1 MGEKQSPPV
10 TSPVPFPALS
20 PGRRWLQGGWEQRR
34 RKRRVWVLS
43 RKEGSSQLVVQVL
56 GRGGEFLGV
65 GRWVLGAE
73 GIAHSCH
80 CLRVGQL

>member
-1 MGEKQSPPV
+1 MC
-10 TSPVPFPALS
+10 
-20 PGRRWLQGGWEQRR
+20 
-34 RKRRVWVLS
+34 VLS

-73 GIAHSCH
+73 GIAHSCR